1 MVFWLMGLSYVAHL
15 ECSKCGE
22 RHEADQ
28 IQTVC
33 RKCGKPLFARYDLEK
48 VREAMTKRELVGR
61 VSSMW
66 RYFELMPV
74 RERGNIVSLGEGW
87 TPLTKASRL
96 GGVVGVEDLWIK
108 DEGIIPTGSFKA
120 RGLSAAIS
128 KAKELG
134 IRSVAMPSAGNAA
147 GAMAAYGARAG
158 MEVYVFMPE
167 DAPKVN
173 AVESEVVGAKVV
185 LVKGLISDAGKLV
198 REGNKE
204 MGWFN
209 VATLGEPYRV
219 EGKKT
224 MGLEVAEQLDWDL
237 PDVIIY
243 PTGGGTGI
251 IGMWKVFDELEEMG
265 WIGSERPRMVSV
277 QAEGCSPIPK
287 AYEEG
292 KEESEFF
299 QNASTIATGLRVP
312 KALGDFLILRAVRE
326 SGGTAL
332 AVTDEEIMAD
342 VGLMARNEGLFPCP
356 EGAATL
362 SALRHMIADGEVDR
376 DERVVLFNTGS
387 GLKYTDLFEVR
398 APVADPSKPFN
409 YKSL

>member
-1 MVFWLMGLSYVAHL
+1 MSLLTHL

-22 RHEADQ
+22 RHDADQ
-28 IQTVC
+28 VQTVC
-33 RKCGKPLFARYDLEK
+33 KKCGKPLFARYDLEK
-48 VREAMTKRELVGR
+48 VKETLNKRELVGR

-66 RYFELMPV
+66 RYREILPV
-74 RERGNIVSLGEGW
+74 RRSENVVTLGEGW
-87 TPLTKASRL
+87 TPLTPTPLL
-96 GGVVGVEDLWIK
+96 GESLGLENLLVK

-134 IRSVAMPSAGNAA
+134 VRRVALPSAGNAA

-158 MEVYVFMPE
+158 FEVYVFMPD

-173 AVESEVVGAKVV
+173 AVESDIVGAKVV
-185 LVKGLISDAGKLV
+185 FVKGLISDAAKLV
-198 REGNKE
+198 KDGTPE
-204 MGWFN
+204 MGWFS

-224 MGLEVAEQLDWDL
+224 MGLEVAEQIDWEL

-277 QAEGCSPIPK
+277 QAEGCSPIVK
-287 AYEEG
+287 AYTEG
-292 KEESEFF
+292 KEESLFF
-299 QNASTIATGLRVP
+299 ENAHTVAAGLRVP
-312 KALGDFLILRAVRE
+312 KALGDFLILKAVRE
-326 SGGTAL
+326 SKGTAI
-332 AVTDEEIMAD
+332 AVSDEELMAD
-342 VGLMARNEGLFPCP
+342 VRLISRLEGIFACP
-356 EGAATL
+356 EGAATV
-362 SALRHMIADGEVDR
+362 SALRKMVEAGEVDR

-387 GLKYTDLFEVR
+387 GLKYVDLFTVK
-398 APVADPSKPFN
+398 APVADPKIPFDYN
-409 YKSL
+409 SLK

>member
-1 MVFWLMGLSYVAHL
+1 LSYVTHL

-33 RKCGKPLFARYDLEK
+33 RKCGKPLFVRYDLER
-48 VREAMTKRELVGR
+48 VREAVTKRELVGR

-74 RERGNIVSLGEGW
+74 RERSNIVSLGEGW
-87 TPLTKASRL
+87 TPLTEASKL

-134 IRSVAMPSAGNAA
+134 IRRVAMPSAGNAA
-147 GAMAAYGARAG
+147 GAMAAYGVRAG

-173 AVESEVVGAKVV
+173 AVESEIVGAKVV

-198 REGNKE
+198 REGDKE

-277 QAEGCSPIPK
+277 QAEGCSPITK

-299 QNASTIATGLRVP
+299 ENASTLAAGLRVP
-312 KALGDFLILRAVRE
+312 KALGDFLVLRAVRE

-362 SALRHMIADGEVDR
+362 SALRHMIAEGEVDR

-398 APVADPSKPFN
+398 APVADPSKPFD